1 MDPTAAP
8 LAFVVTSEDMMFGDP
23 TWLECR
29 LSGQGNAN
37 WLLHTPSEHQEPDSL
52 ASALEATYQQH
63 VDPAELT
70 VDGGAVPFGPR
81 TATWRT
87 LARIAVVNTDV
98 PRKTLE
104 EMSVAKEVTASM
116 LGRCLPA
123 QATISKQFDG
133 FRSVAVAVSIH
144 LDRVV
149 TPIRAIAIF
158 SRVHNQG
165 FQLTPYG
172 SDLFARCQK
181 SWPPRPE
188 NAIFHIPLAP
198 VAPAVQVELPPMPP
212 HLALPPLSPAVAP
225 TLPAPPTWT
234 ATMAAPMQST
244 QPETMTWIA
253 ELNIGSDVSTAD
265 FDVSTLLLNVTPT
278 SEQSEPGVEMEHLP
292 EAIVV
297 PPPVM
302 PPQPPAAA
310 PAILSPFDFSNP
322 VDASAAIPAR
332 QLSPDGSRQLAQ
344 LVEDMAVTM
353 ATERSFWNNEPRP
366 SDTPMAQEMPAQSL
380 SPVPDMEWMTAGQE
394 LHLPPANRFV
404 YAHLERQMSDI
415 PF

>member
-1 MDPTAAP
+1 MDPTAAR

-52 ASALEATYQQH
+52 ANALEATYQQH

-81 TATWRT
+81 TTTWRT
-87 LARIAVVNTDV
+87 LARIAV
-98 PRKTLE
+98 
-104 EMSVAKEVTASM
+104 
-116 LGRCLPA
+116 A

-149 TPIRAIAIF
+149 APIRAIAIF

-188 NAIFHIPLAP
+188 NAIFHIPPAP
-198 VAPAVQVELPPMPP
+198 VTPAVQAERPMPP
-212 HLALPPLSPAVAP
+212 HFVLPPLSPAVAL
-225 TLPAPPTWT
+225 TLPEPPMWT
-234 ATMAAPMQST
+234 ATMAAPVQCM

-253 ELNIGSDVSTAD
+253 KSNIGSDVTTAD
-265 FDVSTLLLNVTPT
+265 FDVSTLLLTSPT
-278 SEQSEPGVEMEHLP
+278 LEQSEPGVETEHLP

-310 PAILSPFDFSNP
+310 PAILSPFDFNNP

-332 QLSPDGSRQLAQ
+332 QLCPDGSRQLAQ

-415 PF
+415 PFY